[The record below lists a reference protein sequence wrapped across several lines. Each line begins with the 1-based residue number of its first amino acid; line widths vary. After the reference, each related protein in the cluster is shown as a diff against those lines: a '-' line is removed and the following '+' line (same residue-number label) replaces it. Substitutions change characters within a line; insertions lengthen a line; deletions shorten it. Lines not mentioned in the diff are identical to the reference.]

1 MRDRLVDADLATELL
16 AVLRV
21 LDAEVERLLRDADRF
36 ERERGQALVLGPRLV
51 EERLAE
57 VRAAGLLVED
67 RLVDEAELG
76 GGDVVA
82 APAAVAER
90 LARLAAKQLLFVGER
105 ELHQRDLGRPSTRSA
120 MMLRRISE
128 VPASIV
134 LPRLRSCWWR
144 Q

>member
-1 MRDRLVDADLATELL
+1 MRAELL

-21 LDAEVERLLRDADRF
+21 LDAEVERLLRDADRL
-36 ERERGQALVLGPRLV
+36 ERQRGQALVLGPRLV

-76 GGDVVA
+76 GGDVLA

-90 LARLAAKQLLFVGER
+90 LACLAAQ
-105 ELHQRDLGRPSTRSA
+105 
-120 MMLRRISE
+120 
-128 VPASIV
+128 
-134 LPRLRSCWWR
+134 
-144 Q
+144 